1 MAVSETLTEL
11 GLEMMQ
17 QQLEVCLQKLIKIF
31 GS

>member
-1 MAVSETLTEL
+1 MAVSKTLTVL

-17 QQLEVCLQKLIKIF
+17 QRLEVCLQKSMKIF